1 MDIRVSQE
9 LRRQIRIA
17 AAEDDT
23 AMGPWVRNAVE
34 EKLERRDQ
42 ETKTTEPDPT
52 LDPQLAQLAEQIWQR
67 HEAGYRYLGGRHA
80 G

>member
-17 AAEDDT
+17 AAEDDME
-23 AMGPWVRNAVE
+23 MGPWVRNAVE

-42 ETKTTEPDPT
+42 ETKTTEPAPT
-52 LDPQLAQLAEQIWQR
+52 LDPQLAQLAEQSWQR
-67 HEAGYRYLGGRHA
+67 NEAGYRYLGDR
-80 G
+80 